1 MHLYIQ
7 AAVAD
12 DFFAGLTSSSS
23 LTPPTNRLTTPTTNS
38 TSSGLDI
45 SSLAATR
52 QTTSYQTPPMTRP
65 PTSQVNY
72 QAPSLP
78 LQPTP
83 LVGGGGMSS
92 VSLQPTPAAAASIL
106 TPAPAVGT
114 SWSPAAVRGG
124 MNSIPS
130 LQPTAASSGV
140 WSSST
145 APLQQTMMTPAPA
158 AGGTSWSPAV
168 RGEGMSSFSLQPTLA
183 PAMGGAGGGA
193 SWSSSPSLVP
203 LQPSPAAA
211 PSVRGGGGMNLHS
224 SSGAAPAPSAPSLQ
238 PPLLTPV
245 GSGGS
250 LLAASSVGTGMGWSS
265 SILNPVG
272 VSSPAPYST
281 SASVLQPTQSS
292 MIAVPTSQQAFPR
305 QPALG
310 DNPFADN
317 TNSLL

>member
-1 MHLYIQ
+1 
-7 AAVAD
+7 
-12 DFFAGLTSSSS
+12 
-23 LTPPTNRLTTPTTNS
+23 
-38 TSSGLDI
+38 
-45 SSLAATR
+45 
-52 QTTSYQTPPMTRP
+52 
-65 PTSQVNY
+65 
-72 QAPSLP
+72 
-78 LQPTP
+78 
-83 LVGGGGMSS
+83 MSS
-92 VSLQPTPAAAASIL
+92 VSLQPTPPPPPASIL

-114 SWSPAAVRGG
+114 SWSPSAVRGG
-124 MNSIPS
+124 MNSAPS
-130 LQPTAASSGV
+130 PQPTAASSGV

-145 APLQQTMMTPAPA
+145 APLQQTMMTPTPSA
-158 AGGTSWSPAV
+158 AAGGGGTSWSPAV
-168 RGEGMSSFSLQPTLA
+168 RGEGMNSVSLQPTLA

-211 PSVRGGGGMNLHS
+211 PSVGGGGMNLHS
-224 SSGAAPAPSAPSLQ
+224 SSGAAPGPSSAPSLQ

-245 GSGGS
+245 GPGDS

-272 VSSPAPYST
+272 VSSPAPCST
-281 SASVLQPTQSS
+281 SVLQVQPS
-292 MIAVPTSQQAFPR
+292 MIGSSAVPTSQQTFPR

>member
-1 MHLYIQ
+1 
-7 AAVAD
+7 
-12 DFFAGLTSSSS
+12 
-23 LTPPTNRLTTPTTNS
+23 
-38 TSSGLDI
+38 
-45 SSLAATR
+45 
-52 QTTSYQTPPMTRP
+52 
-65 PTSQVNY
+65 
-72 QAPSLP
+72 
-78 LQPTP
+78 
-83 LVGGGGMSS
+83 MSS
-92 VSLQPTPAAAASIL
+92 VSLQPTPPAASIL

-114 SWSPAAVRGG
+114 SWSPAVVRGG
-124 MNSIPS
+124 MNSAPS

-145 APLQQTMMTPAPA
+145 APLQQTMMTPAA
-158 AGGTSWSPAV
+158 AGGGTSWSPAV
-168 RGEGMSSFSLQPTLA
+168 RGEGIRSVSLQPTLA

-203 LQPSPAAA
+203 LQPTPAAA
-211 PSVRGGGGMNLHS
+211 PSVGEGMNLHS
-224 SSGAAPAPSAPSLQ
+224 SSGAAPEPSSAPSLQ

-245 GSGGS
+245 GQGGP
-250 LLAASSVGTGMGWSS
+250 LLAVSSVGMGWSS

-281 SASVLQPTQSS
+281 SVLQPTQSS
-292 MIAVPTSQQAFPR
+292 MIGSSAVPTSQQTFPR

>member
-1 MHLYIQ
+1 
-7 AAVAD
+7 
-12 DFFAGLTSSSS
+12 
-23 LTPPTNRLTTPTTNS
+23 
-38 TSSGLDI
+38 
-45 SSLAATR
+45 
-52 QTTSYQTPPMTRP
+52 
-65 PTSQVNY
+65 
-72 QAPSLP
+72 
-78 LQPTP
+78 
-83 LVGGGGMSS
+83 MSS

-114 SWSPAAVRGG
+114 SWSPAVVRGG
-124 MNSIPS
+124 MNSVPS

-168 RGEGMSSFSLQPTLA
+168 RGEGMSSVSLQPILA

-211 PSVRGGGGMNLHS
+211 PSVGGGGMNLHS
-224 SSGAAPAPSAPSLQ
+224 SSGAPGPLSAPSLQ

-281 SASVLQPTQSS
+281 SVLQPTQSS
-292 MIAVPTSQQAFPR
+292 MIGSSAVPTSQQTFPR

>member
-1 MHLYIQ
+1 
-7 AAVAD
+7 
-12 DFFAGLTSSSS
+12 
-23 LTPPTNRLTTPTTNS
+23 
-38 TSSGLDI
+38 
-45 SSLAATR
+45 
-52 QTTSYQTPPMTRP
+52 
-65 PTSQVNY
+65 
-72 QAPSLP
+72 
-78 LQPTP
+78 
-83 LVGGGGMSS
+83 MSS
-92 VSLQPTPAAAASIL
+92 VSLQPTPPAAASIL
-106 TPAPAVGT
+106 TPAPSVGT
-114 SWSPAAVRGG
+114 NWSPAAVRGG

-145 APLQQTMMTPAPA
+145 APLQQTVMTPAG
-158 AGGTSWSPAV
+158 GGTSWSPAV
-168 RGEGMSSFSLQPTLA
+168 RGEGMSSVSLQPTLS

-224 SSGAAPAPSAPSLQ
+224 SSGAPGPSSAPSLQ
-238 PPLLTPV
+238 PPPLLTPV
-245 GSGGS
+245 GPGGS
-250 LLAASSVGTGMGWSS
+250 LLAASSVSTGMGWSS

-281 SASVLQPTQSS
+281 SVLQPTQSS
-292 MIAVPTSQQAFPR
+292 MIAVPTSQQTFPR